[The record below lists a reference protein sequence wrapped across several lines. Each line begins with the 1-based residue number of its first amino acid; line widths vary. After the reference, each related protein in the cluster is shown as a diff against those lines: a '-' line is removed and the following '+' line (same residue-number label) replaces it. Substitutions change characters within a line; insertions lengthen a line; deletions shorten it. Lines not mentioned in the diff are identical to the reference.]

1 MSQETVWSPGRESW
15 GGAEELRGE
24 DVWRDTGTLL
34 CSKGESEGLN
44 FRSGGQ
50 CGRRWK
56 INFLGSDL
64 FVFVAIDSLEK
75 TEIE

>member
-1 MSQETVWSPGRESW
+1 MCGEIRARCCAARGRVKDSIFALVASVE
-15 GGAEELRGE
+15 GGG
-24 DVWRDTGTLL
+24 
-34 CSKGESEGLN
+34 
-44 FRSGGQ
+44 
-50 CGRRWK
+50 K